1 MGTGGRRHRDPPVRG
16 RRPGTP
22 GDPLHGNVRGRPAGH
37 LQRHRRGGA
46 RGYLR
51 DGRRIHRP
59 HGPHQVRQPL
69 RGGGGGVGGV
79 TILGEIALWIAL
91 PVALW
96 GAVVSFV
103 GGRTG
108 RSDLVLSGERT
119 VHVVTLLLIVTSLG
133 IIAAFVGNRYEYL
146 YVANYS
152 NRELDTY
159 FKVAGLW
166 AGQRGSLVFWTL
178 LLSVFAS
185 IAVFRNRRRNREFM
199 PYVGGTLLGLLSF
212 LVIVLLFADVN
223 PFERMGFTPANGR
236 GLNPQ
241 LQNYWM
247 TIHPPTLYLGFTSF
261 AVPFAFAVS
270 ALLTGRLDSRWI
282 AVTRRWILLSWFF
295 LTIGIIF
302 GMRWAYEELGWGGY
316 WFWDPVENASLLP
329 WLTAT
334 AFLHSIQIQENRG
347 MLKVWNM
354 GLVVTTFLLT
364 LFATFLTRSGLI
376 ESVHSFAQNLTI
388 AYIFLG
394 FMGGLAAFSI
404 LLIVHRLPSLRPEN
418 RIQSF
423 LSRESAFLFNNLL
436 LLGIAF
442 AVAWGTL
449 FPLITEGLFGQ
460 KINVGPPFYNRVNIP
475 IGLILLTLMGI
486 GPVIAWRRA
495 SPRNLRRNFTL
506 PLAASALMLAA
517 LLLTGVRHTMALAT
531 FAIAAFVMTIV
542 VTEFWKGTKARARIA
557 GEGAMRAFASLVK
570 RNRRRW
576 GGYVVHAGVVVVFT
590 GLAGAAFDTA
600 VVQELAPGEAVTV
613 RSAFGNEYRL
623 VYESLSHSR
632 PRVAEDARE
641 NDWRWTALMTVYRN
655 GERTGIVRPERRFY
669 PVMDQASTEV
679 GIVSAALEDLYVIPR
694 DVDLDSG
701 ADRVIFEVKTLPL
714 VPWIWSGGLLVAIG
728 ALVGLWPPP
737 PMRAHAA
744 QHRAVPG

>member
-1 MGTGGRRHRDPPVRG
+1 MTV
-16 RRPGTP
+16 
-22 GDPLHGNVRGRPAGH
+22 
-37 LQRHRRGGA
+37 
-46 RGYLR
+46 
-51 DGRRIHRP
+51 
-59 HGPHQVRQPL
+59 
-69 RGGGGGVGGV
+69 
-79 TILGEIALWIAL
+79 LGEIALWIAL

-96 GAVVSFV
+96 GTVLSFI
-103 GGRTG
+103 GGRSG
-108 RSDLVLSGERT
+108 RGDLVLSGERT
-119 VHVVTLLLIVTSLG
+119 AYVLTLLILLASLG
-133 IIAAFVGNRYEYL
+133 IIAAFVGNQYQYS

-178 LLSVFAS
+178 LLSVFSS
-185 IAVFRNRRRNREFM
+185 IAVFTNRNRNREFM
-199 PYVGGTLLGLLSF
+199 PYVSGTLLGLLAF
-212 LVIVLLFADVN
+212 LIVVLLFADVS
-223 PFERMGFTPANGR
+223 PFERLGFTPANGR

-241 LQNYWM
+241 LQSYWM
-247 TIHPPTLYLGFTSF
+247 TIHPPTLYLGFTAF

-282 AVTRRWILLSWFF
+282 AITRRWILLSWFF
-295 LTIGIIF
+295 LTCGIVL

-354 GLVVTTFLLT
+354 VLVVITFLLT

-394 FMGGLAAFSI
+394 FMGGLAAFSL
-404 LLIVHRLPSLRPEN
+404 LLIVYRLPLLRSEN
-418 RIQSF
+418 QIQSF

-436 LLGIAF
+436 LVGITF

-449 FPLITEGLFGQ
+449 FPLITEGFFGET
-460 KINVGPPFYNRVNIP
+460 INVGPPFYNRVNIP
-475 IGLILLTLMGI
+475 IGLMLLALMGI

-495 SPRNLRRNFTL
+495 SPRNLRRNFVL
-506 PLAASALMLAA
+506 PLAAGVVVLGA
-517 LLLTGVRHTMALAT
+517 LLLAGVRHSMALAT
-531 FAIAAFVMTIV
+531 FGVSAFVMAIV
-542 VTEFWKGTKARARIA
+542 VREFWKGTKARARIA
-557 GEGAMRAFASLVK
+557 GEGVFSAFRGLVR

-590 GLAGAAFDTA
+590 GLAGAAFD
-600 VVQELAPGEAVTV
+600 VVVEQELAPGEAISV

-632 PRVAEDARE
+632 PRAAEDVAE
-641 NDWRWTALMTVYRN
+641 NDWRWTALMTIYRN
-655 GERTGIVRPERRFY
+655 GERIGVTRPERRIY
-669 PVMDQASTEV
+669 PVMEQQSTEV
-679 GIVSAALEDLYVIPR
+679 GIASSVLEDLYVIPK

-701 ADRVIFEVKTLPL
+701 AERVVFEVKALPL
-714 VPWIWSGGLLVAIG
+714 VPWIWCGGLVVAIG
-728 ALVGLWPPP
+728 AVVGLWPTGTVPV
-737 PMRAHAA
+737 RAAA
-744 QHRAVPG
+744 ARRVRGPLPAGAVG

>member
-1 MGTGGRRHRDPPVRG
+1 M
-16 RRPGTP
+16 
-22 GDPLHGNVRGRPAGH
+22 
-37 LQRHRRGGA
+37 
-46 RGYLR
+46 
-51 DGRRIHRP
+51 
-59 HGPHQVRQPL
+59 
-69 RGGGGGVGGV
+69 

-96 GAVVSFV
+96 GTAVSFI
-103 GGRTG
+103 GGRCG

-119 VHVVTLLLIVTSLG
+119 VHVLTLLILLASIG
-133 IIAAFVGNRYEYL
+133 ISAAFVGNRYEYS

-152 NRELDTY
+152 NRELETY

-178 LLSVFAS
+178 LLSVFSS
-185 IAVFRNRRRNREFM
+185 IAVFLNRARNREFM
-199 PYVGGTLLGLLSF
+199 PYVSGTLLGLLAF
-212 LVIVLLFADVN
+212 LLVVLLFADVS

-247 TIHPPTLYLGFTSF
+247 TIHPPTLYLGFTAF

-282 AVTRRWILLSWFF
+282 AITRRWILLSWFF
-295 LTIGIIF
+295 LTCGIVF

-354 GLVVTTFLLT
+354 CLVVITFLLT

-376 ESVHSFAQNLTI
+376 ESVHSFAENLTI

-394 FMGGLAAFSI
+394 FMGGLAAFSA
-404 LLIVHRLPSLRPEN
+404 LLIVHRLPLLKSEN
-418 RIQSF
+418 EIQSF

-436 LLGIAF
+436 LVGVTF

-449 FPLITEGLFGQ
+449 FPLITEGFFGETR
-460 KINVGPPFYNRVNIP
+460 NVGPPYFNRVNIP
-475 IGLILLTLMGI
+475 IGLILLALMGI

-495 SPRNLRRNFTL
+495 SPRNLRRNFVAPLLVGAVTL
-506 PLAASALMLAA
+506 AGLWVG
-517 LLLTGVRHTMALAT
+517 GVRHSMALAT
-531 FAIAAFVMTIV
+531 FAISAFVMTIV
-542 VTEFWKGTKARARIA
+542 VREFWKGTKARARIA
-557 GEGAMRAFASLVK
+557 GEGIFSAFRGLVR

-590 GLAGAAFDTA
+590 GLAGAAFDAA
-600 VVQELAPGEAVTV
+600 VEQELAPGEAVTV

-632 PRVAEDARE
+632 PRVAEGVPE

-655 GERTGIVRPERRFY
+655 GERIGIMRPERRLY
-669 PVMDQASTEV
+669 PVMESQSTEV
-679 GIVSAALEDLYVIPR
+679 GISSSLLEDLYVIPK

-701 ADRVIFEVKTLPL
+701 ADRVVFEVKALPL
-714 VPWIWSGGLLVAIG
+714 VPWIWCGGLVVAVG
-728 ALVGLWPPP
+728 ALVGLWPAGTVPV
-737 PMRAHAA
+737 RAPVAR
-744 QHRAVPG
+744 RARGPVPAGATG